1 MNKNDLIGLGTSLA
15 VHLLLFLF
23 LTMVGGAAPQFENM
37 GYIEVEFGPLA
48 EGRAVLR
55 SVEDRLQ
62 PEETPSEREPQPRP
76 SATPPEEARPVDL
89 PDQEQVVR
97 DEEQVETPESELIA
111 PEEPTQQEETVDDD
125 ANLEASPQAP
135 PGVGAADGDTGSE
148 TGEEGEGTDDQASA
162 PFHIEGL
169 NRTAVHAPLP
179 AYTSQVNATI
189 QVRITVDP
197 RGRIVQRFPLIK
209 GDPALEQS
217 VMQALEQWRFDPL
230 PSNAP
235 QETQTGRV
243 TFRFYRE

>member
-1 MNKNDLIGLGTSLA
+1 MNKNDLIGMATSLA
-15 VHLLLFLF
+15 VHMLLFLF
-23 LTMVGGAAPQFENM
+23 LTLVKGAAPEFETM

-48 EGRAVLR
+48 EGRPVQR

-62 PEETPSEREPQPRP
+62 PEETPTEREPQPRP

-89 PDQEQVVR
+89 PDQEEIVR
-97 DEEQVETPESELIA
+97 DEEQVETPESDLIS
-111 PEEPTQQEETVDDD
+111 PEDPTQQEASVDDD
-125 ANLEASPQAP
+125 TNLEATPQAP

-148 TGEEGEGTDDQASA
+148 TGEEGEGTDEQASA
-162 PFHIEGL
+162 PFQIEGL

-179 AYTSQVNATI
+179 AYPVQVNAVI

-197 RGRIVQRFPLIK
+197 RGRITQRLPIIK

-230 PSNAP
+230 PSGAP
-235 QETQTGRV
+235 QENQTGSV
-243 TFRFYRE
+243 TFRFQRE